1 MLAHPDYKY
10 GRRKPEEISRRGG
23 KKDGKKDKKKSDV
36 AVPAP
41 DDASLSNVVP
51 VANVAPAA
59 NVAAVTNHATATNHT
74 PTTNHAPAASVPNDF
89 PAPNGI
95 GFASAAPGT
104 VAGTSVRGT
113 VAGGA
118 GFASGES
125 NGVLVN
131 DPIFFQGSDS
141 PDNPNNGLDFD
152 FNNFDFNPGSIF
164 HSQK

>member
-59 NVAAVTNHATATNHT
+59 NVAAVTNHA
-74 PTTNHAPAASVPNDF
+74 PAASVPNDF

-104 VAGTSVRGT
+104 VVGTSVRGT
-113 VAGGA
+113 VAGEA

-125 NGVLVN
+125 NGILIN
-131 DPIFFQGSDS
+131 DPIFFQGNDS
-141 PDNPNNGLDFD
+141 PNNSNNGLDFD